1 MSMQASNRSYRY
13 PDNSQIPYYN
23 SAMHVGTNSTCYVQ
37 QNHVDLHYMSSD
49 GGSQNSNSKTEMF
62 QPQYCTLDSSSA
74 NCVYPVHTS
83 TSPQCLSRS
92 HISQHDRHSDHS
104 HDSPA
109 SASCITE
116 VPSLKFTTLQELE
129 NAMYGSESD
138 IVSSENSLIGT
149 ALDQSNWR
157 DLLGVNSGDL
167 KQVIVACGKA
177 VDENHCRK
185 DLLISELQK
194 MVSVSGEPMQR
205 LGAYMLEGL
214 VARRSSTGHTL
225 YKSLKCKEPQ
235 PTNSELMSYMRLLYD
250 ICPFLKFGYM
260 SANGAIAEAV
270 KGENF
275 IHIIDFQIAQG
286 SQWETMIQAFA
297 MRPDGPPCLK
307 ITGIDDSDSAYA
319 RRGGLDIVGRRLCS
333 IAQSCRLPFEF
344 NAVHAASHEVTL
356 EHLGIRYGEAIAV
369 NFAYQLHHTPDE
381 SVCTE
386 NHRDR
391 ILRMVKSLS
400 PRVVTLVEQEANT
413 NTAPFFS
420 RYMETLDYY
429 IAMFE
434 AIDVAC
440 QRDDKKRMSTEQHC
454 VARDIVNIVACEGAE
469 RVERHEPFGKW
480 RSRLAMA
487 GFRPYPLSA
496 LVNNTIID
504 LLSDNYHINYKL
516 EEKDG
521 VLYLGWKNRKL
532 VVSSAWR

>member
-1 MSMQASNRSYRY
+1 MSSQASNRSYRY
-13 PDNSQIPYYN
+13 PDNSQIPYYT
-23 SAMHVGTNSTCYVQ
+23 SSMHMGGNSTCYVQ
-37 QNHVDLHYMSSD
+37 RNHVDLHYLSSD
-49 GGSQNSNSKTEMF
+49 GGSLNSNSKAQVF

-74 NCVYPVHTS
+74 NCVYPGHTS
-83 TSPQCLSRS
+83 TSPQCLSGS
-92 HISQHDRHSDHS
+92 HISQHDRHSDHIY
-104 HDSPA
+104 DSPA

-116 VPSLKFTTLQELE
+116 VPNLKFATLQELE
-129 NAMYGSESD
+129 NAIFGSESD
-138 IVSSENSLIGT
+138 VVSSKSSLIAT

-157 DLLGVNSGDL
+157 ELLGINSGDL
-167 KQVIVACGKA
+167 KQVIVACGMA
-177 VDENHCRK
+177 VDENHSHK
-185 DLLISELQK
+185 DTLISELAK

-214 VARRSSTGHTL
+214 VARRSSTGHAL
-225 YKSLKCKEPQ
+225 YNSLKCKEPQ
-235 PTNSELMSYMRLLYD
+235 TTNSELMSYMRHLYD
-250 ICPFLKFGYM
+250 ICPFFKFGYM

-297 MRPDGPPCLK
+297 VRPDGPPFLR

-319 RRGGLDIVGRRLCS
+319 RGGGLDIVGRKLYS

-369 NFAYQLHHTPDE
+369 NFPYQLHHTPDE

-434 AIDVAC
+434 AIDAA
-440 QRDDKKRMSTEQHC
+440 RPKDDKKRMSTEQHC
-454 VARDIVNIVACEGAE
+454 VARDIVNLIAREGAE

-487 GFRPYPLSA
+487 GFRPCPLSS
-496 LVNNTIID
+496 LVNNTIRK
-504 LLSDNYHINYKL
+504 LLSTDYDSYYKL

>member
-1 MSMQASNRSYRY
+1 MSAKASNMSYRY
-13 PDNSQIPYYN
+13 PDNSQIPYY
-23 SAMHVGTNSTCYVQ
+23 SSSMHVEGNGTCYVQ
-37 QNHVDLHYMSSD
+37 QNHEDHHYVSSD
-49 GGSQNSNSKTEMF
+49 GGSQNSDSKS
-62 QPQYCTLDSSSA
+62 QVIHPQYSTLESSSA
-74 NCVYPVHTS
+74 NCVYAANSS
-83 TSPQCLSRS
+83 TSPQCISGS
-92 HISQHDRHSDHS
+92 HISLHDSHSDHTY
-104 HDSPA
+104 DSPA
-109 SASCITE
+109 SGITE
-116 VPSLKFTTLQELE
+116 VPGLGFTTLQEL
-129 NAMYGSESD
+129 ADALFGSDSD
-138 IVSSENSLIGT
+138 AVSSDRSLVIG
-149 ALDQSNWR
+149 AAMHQSNWR
-157 DLLGVNSGDL
+157 ELLGISSGDL

-177 VDENHCRK
+177 VDENNCHE

-194 MVSVSGEPMQR
+194 MVSVSGEPIQR

-214 VARRSSTGHTL
+214 VARRYSTGHAL

-235 PTNSELMSYMRLLYD
+235 PTNSELMSYMHLLYD
-250 ICPFLKFGYM
+250 ICPFFRFGYM

-286 SQWETMIQAFA
+286 SQWVTMIQALA
-297 MRPDGPPCLK
+297 VRVSGPPYLR

-319 RRGGLDIVGRRLCS
+319 RGGGLDIVGRRLCN
-333 IAQSCRLPFEF
+333 IAQSCCLPFEF
-344 NAVHAASHEVTL
+344 NAVNAASHEVTL
-356 EHLGIRYGEAIAV
+356 EHLDIRKGEAIAV

-381 SVCTE
+381 SVCIE

-429 IAMFE
+429 TAMFE

-440 QRDDKKRMSTEQHC
+440 PRDDKVRMSTEQHC
-454 VARDIVNIVACEGAE
+454 VARDIVNLIACEGAE

-480 RSRLAMA
+480 RSRFAMA

-496 LVNNTIID
+496 LVNNTIRT
-504 LLSDNYHINYKL
+504 LLNDYNSYYKL

-521 VLYLGWKNRKL
+521 VIYLGWKNRKL
-532 VVSSAWR
+532 VVSSAWQ